1 MTVNRFYKPT
11 EIGYIDTYVP
21 INFDQLYKIG
31 VTQKAAVDEARK
43 ELNTQLAKWNEFYSP
58 SDVDTQNWYNL
69 TTGFVQD
76 LVNQAAAN
84 PDLMKDA
91 AWRAQLQ
98 NRINSVDRAALSRLQ
113 TGAKMLE
120 QRNINKAKLVM
131 DNAYNEAWDHVDVSN
146 YDTLKQ
152 GILQDLSPV
161 RYMNANEMSNKY
173 FDNLQKGYIDS
184 VYKNGVLYDVVGNT
198 EGDLLQV
205 YDRYANDLKYSAQ
218 GQEYI
223 KQFMR
228 SGATQEE
235 AEEAFKQMI
244 VGSQMDRVI
253 RPDYEVNKG
262 WEMQMRYAM
271 SNAGSKSKSG
281 KEDKEES
288 RPTRLGFID
297 LGIKRS
303 VEDKE
308 NSAFNG
314 LLNSS
319 NSGISSRANQEL
331 AYYQQVGDQYN
342 RLLEQA
348 MAYANSFKNTNSQE
362 DLVKYSELIN
372 AANELELKTQT
383 RRQNFILNNEFE
395 NTAKF
400 ALGDKENYSHEGY
413 VRGVKSAL
421 NTISGHV
428 SLMPNDDIISGV
440 GGVYH
445 QIADEDGTE
454 HQSYSFVDSRGFFL
468 PETVFNQ
475 ITGNT
480 PRDHEYDTV
489 RQAVES
495 GMMQNVEF
503 LPTGEIIKVGQD
515 GTLMLEGKLRISE
528 EELEEK
534 GDVSWSTSN
543 EKMIKRRFGGREVE
557 QKVGDDNKTYY
568 EMTVYKALPTNAP
581 EYQQRLNQ
589 RWQGGSDAGIGG
601 ASQADKTYM
610 DSAEEVFYVK

>member
-1 MTVNRFYKPT
+1 
-11 EIGYIDTYVP
+11 
-21 INFDQLYKIG
+21 
-31 VTQKAAVDEARK
+31 
-43 ELNTQLAKWNEFYSP
+43 
-58 SDVDTQNWYNL
+58 
-69 TTGFVQD
+69 
-76 LVNQAAAN
+76 
-84 PDLMKDA
+84 
-91 AWRAQLQ
+91 
-98 NRINSVDRAALSRLQ
+98 
-113 TGAKMLE
+113 
-120 QRNINKAKLVM
+120 
-131 DNAYNEAWDHVDVSN
+131 
-146 YDTLKQ
+146 
-152 GILQDLSPV
+152 
-161 RYMNANEMSNKY
+161 
-173 FDNLQKGYIDS
+173 
-184 VYKNGVLYDVVGNT
+184 
-198 EGDLLQV
+198 
-205 YDRYANDLKYSAQ
+205 
-218 GQEYI
+218 
-223 KQFMR
+223 
-228 SGATQEE
+228 
-235 AEEAFKQMI
+235 
-244 VGSQMDRVI
+244 
-253 RPDYEVNKG
+253 
-262 WEMQMRYAM
+262 
-271 SNAGSKSKSG
+271 
-281 KEDKEES
+281 
-288 RPTRLGFID
+288 
-297 LGIKRS
+297 
-303 VEDKE
+303 
-308 NSAFNG
+308 
-314 LLNSS
+314 
-319 NSGISSRANQEL
+319 
-331 AYYQQVGDQYN
+331 
-342 RLLEQA
+342 
-348 MAYANSFKNTNSQE
+348 
-362 DLVKYSELIN
+362 
-372 AANELELKTQT
+372 
-383 RRQNFILNNEFE
+383 LNNEFE

-568 EMTVYKALPTNAP
+568 EITVYKALPTNAP

-610 DSAEEVFYVK
+610 DSAEEVFLR